1 MNVENIKNFCE
12 KSIQIA
18 NDEKSAF
25 QRGIKHQAIMTLE
38 LVKELEKIDK
48 IKENINASPNI
59 QE

>member
-18 NDEKSAF
+18 CDEKSAF

-38 LVKELEKIDK
+38 LVEKLEEIDK
-48 IKENINASPNI
+48 IKENINAPSNI
-59 QE
+59 